1 MAKLTTFE
9 TTLMGMLIDACGLTP
24 SQISQIL
31 REKERTTDSV
41 ATVVTRMG
49 LLSSQRLASLMAQ
62 YFELPLVEP
71 TFDPSVAL
79 ELLWE
84 PIDFVLE
91 RNLIPIYIDEEVLAV
106 VGDCVP
112 ADYVVR
118 ELEDLFGLDVSL
130 RICDSDSLVEALRKL
145 RADLA
150 EIKALGPADCG
161 HDKERFLR
169 FCRAGWSATVAEG
182 FAGGVVRYLHSPA
195 GVPRPAGDG
204 LSLSK
209 TATSGPVLTKTVESL
224 HQGEPPEMV
233 ELLVGKS
240 MSCQVT
246 PEMDMR
252 ELVSGFLSGIHYFQ
266 GDLKEA
272 IFELRLAQLI
282 LDEEPSAE

>member
-24 SQISQIL
+24 AQISQIL

-145 RADLA
+145 QADLA

-195 GVPRPAGDG
+195 
-204 LSLSK
+204 

-240 MSCQVT
+240 MSCQLT

-252 ELVSGFLSGIHYFQ
+252 ELTSGFLSGIHYFQ

-282 LDEEPSAE
+282 LDDDTSAG

>member
-1 MAKLTTFE
+1 MVKLTAFE
-9 TTLMGMLIDACGLTP
+9 TTLMGMLIDVCGLTP
-24 SQISQIL
+24 AQISEIL
-31 REKERTTDSV
+31 REKERTTESV
-41 ATVVTRMG
+41 ATVVTSMG
-49 LLSSQRLASLMAQ
+49 LVSSQRLASLMAQ

-91 RNLIPIYIDEEVLAV
+91 RNLIPIYIDEEALVV

-112 ADYVVR
+112 AEYVIR

-130 RICDSDSLVEALRKL
+130 RICDSESLGEALRKL

-161 HDKERFLR
+161 YDKERFLR
-169 FCRAGWSATVAEG
+169 FCRAGWLATVAET
-182 FAGGVVRYLHSPA
+182 FAGGVVRYHHSPA
-195 GVPRPAGDG
+195 SAAG
-204 LSLSK
+204 
-209 TATSGPVLTKTVESL
+209 TPVLTKTVESL

-252 ELVSGFLSGIHYFQ
+252 ELVSGLLSGIHHFQ

-282 LDEEPSAE
+282 LEEEPSAE